1 VSLASIKTRWADA
14 QSQNSFEDAP
24 QFDII
29 VIPGS
34 YSRGELLASTSAFL
48 TEQTSNPNFI
58 AIMCISSGILT
69 LVQSGV
75 LNQKRATAPSFL
87 LPALRQ
93 QFPESL
99 WQETA
104 WTRQDSIW
112 SSSSA
117 VTAIAMM
124 TAFIREY
131 FWDRAEAVECALSA
145 AGIAPLN
152 DYE

>member
-1 VSLASIKTRWADA
+1 LASA
-14 QSQNSFEDAP
+14 
-24 QFDII
+24 
-29 VIPGS
+29 
-34 YSRGELLASTSAFL
+34 SAFL

-75 LNQKRATAPSFL
+75 LNQKKATAPSFL